1 MRKIP
6 LKISPAFFVTAGLI
20 GFLNSYDLLWTVV
33 WIGIIFVS
41 VLFHEFGHA
50 LMAMVFGQSPRIE
63 LIAFGGLTI
72 PEGPKLKPWKEFV
85 VIFMGPL
92 FGFLLFVG
100 ASIMLQFP
108 YGTPFV
114 RAVLEKMRYV
124 NLFWTFVNLLP
135 ILPLDGGQ
143 LVRVVLEWIFGP
155 KSLKAALY
163 VSFFFSAL
171 LSVVCFLIGLFLIGS
186 IFLIFAFQSVD
197 GIRRFQN
204 FTVADEN
211 DENRKELKESEMM
224 IGLGHYDVA
233 ISKLKRLQDKTKSG
247 IIHTLVSEYMA
258 KIYYDKRD
266 YKSAYDLLR
275 PLERYISKE
284 ATVILYLAAYEIGDY
299 ERVVAL
305 SGVCF
310 QERQTVDIALRA
322 AESHAM
328 LKDIKRSIEWLKTV
342 KSFGTINLSEIASG
356 RAFDS
361 IRDTEVFREFLTQIG
376 PK

>member
-6 LKISPAFFVTAGLI
+6 LKVSPAFFVTAGLI
-20 GFLNSYDLLWTVV
+20 GFLNSYDLLWTIV

-41 VLFHEFGHA
+41 VLFHELGHA
-50 LMAMVFGQSPRIE
+50 LTAMLFGQSPRIE

-72 PEGPKLKPWKEFV
+72 PEGPKLRPWKEFV

-92 FGFLLFVG
+92 FGFLLFVI
-100 ASIMLQFP
+100 ASILLQFP
-108 YGTPFV
+108 YGTPFL
-114 RAVLEKMRYV
+114 RAVLERVRYV

-143 LVRVVLEWIFGP
+143 LVRVVFDWIFGP

-171 LSVVCFLIGLFLIGS
+171 LSVACFLIGLFLIGS

-204 FTVADEN
+204 FSVADE
-211 DENRKELKESEMM
+211 DEENRKELKESERM
-224 IGLGHYDVA
+224 ISHGRYDEA
-233 ISKLKRLQDKTKSG
+233 ILKLKNLQDRTKRG

-258 KIYYDKRD
+258 KIYYDKHD
-266 YKSAYDLLR
+266 YKSAYDLLL

-284 ATVILYLAAYEIGDY
+284 AKVILYLASYEIGDY
-299 ERVVAL
+299 KRVIAL

-310 QERQTVDIALRA
+310 QESQTVDIALRA

-328 LKDIKRSIEWLKTV
+328 LRDIKRSIEWLKTV
-342 KSFGTINLSEIASG
+342 KSFGTINLVEIASG
-356 RAFDS
+356 KAFDS
-361 IRDTEVFREFLTQIG
+361 IRDTEIFREFLTQIG
-376 PK
+376 QK